1 MKTVASTTP
10 WTLVLLFLLLGLLV
24 CPPGVGVAAAAAAV
38 GLVQCPAFDSAAQC
52 SGSNSTNSA
61 LLHYSACSV
70 QLCGGQR
77 VHATTHGV
85 HSSDIN
91 NDSDSDSGSDSGSS
105 SCWGDTFLRVFS
117 AEGLEVAFNDNAAQH
132 EDDNLCS
139 ELSFSL
145 PRSYGCQEY
154 SFHLGCAGNQDH
166 CAGQLLV
173 NVSGVSRMFV
183 RVYVCMFVC
192 EGD

>member
-24 CPPGVGVAAAAAAV
+24 CPPGVGAGVAAAAV

-85 HSSDIN
+85 HSSDSDS
-91 NDSDSDSGSDSGSS
+91 DSDSDSGSGSS
-105 SCWGDTFLRVFS
+105 SCRGDTFLRVFS

-132 EDDNLCS
+132 EDESLCS

-173 NVSGVSRMFV
+173 NVSGVSRTCV
-183 RVYVCMFVC
+183 CLYVCM
-192 EGD
+192 